1 MWGNMTNDQLWQAVL
16 GELELLISRPNFT
29 TWFKNTFI
37 ASHNE
42 REVVVGVPNTFTKTW
57 LEAKYHPSI
66 IKALSNITGQADVAV
81 VYRVE
86 SAKPSRA
93 PSAAASPT
101 VARLAE
107 RSLKA
112 SRAGIAVSEQTLNP
126 RYTFENFI
134 TGKSNELA
142 RAAGLAIAEKP
153 GVVYNPLFIYGG
165 AGLGK
170 THLMQAIGH
179 VFLANAPEKHVLYVT
194 SEKFT
199 NDFIQAISRGQ
210 GEKFKARYR
219 GVDLLLV
226 DDIQFL
232 AGKEGTQEEFF
243 HTFNALHQ
251 TNRQI
256 VVTSDR
262 PPKSIPA
269 LENRLLSRFE
279 WGMVA
284 DIAAPDFETRMAI
297 LGAKCKERG
306 YQLAPDIINYVAAT
320 IQTNIRE
327 LEGALNRVIAFHQ
340 LNGVPPT
347 LESTKRILASV
358 AQAPKRGGV
367 TPRQII
373 QIVAEFYDLKIPDL
387 LGDSRKKELVLP
399 RQIAMYLMREE
410 LQSSFPSIGAEL
422 GDRDHTTAMHA
433 CTKISKQIEI
443 DDQLKQNV
451 ALILQ
456 RIYNS

>member
-1 MWGNMTNDQLWQAVL
+1 MTNDQLWQAVL

-29 TWFKNTFI
+29 TWFKNTFV
-37 ASHNE
+37 ATRTE
-42 REVVVGVPNTFTKTW
+42 REVVVGVPNAFTKAW
-57 LEAKYHPSI
+57 LETKYHASI
-66 IKALSNITGQADVAV
+66 IKALSNITGESSVSV
-81 VYRVE
+81 VYRVGAPRPNQGRDQSVRDE
-86 SAKPSRA
+86 VLLPTSRPSR
-93 PSAAASPT
+93 PHKEAAAPT
-101 VARLAE
+101 
-107 RSLKA
+107 
-112 SRAGIAVSEQTLNP
+112 EQTLNP
-126 RYTFENFI
+126 RYTFDNFI

-142 RAAGLAIAEKP
+142 KAACLAVVEKP

-179 VFLANAPEKHVLYVT
+179 AILSQRPDKQVLYVT

-199 NDFIQAISRGQ
+199 NDFVQAISRGH
-210 GEKFKARYR
+210 GDKFKSRYR

-279 WGMVA
+279 WGMIA
-284 DIAAPDFETRMAI
+284 DITSPDLETRMAI
-297 LGAKCKERG
+297 LDSKCKERG
-306 YQLAPDIINYVAAT
+306 YRLPPDVINYIAT
-320 IQTNIRE
+320 TIHTNIRE
-327 LEGALNRVIAFHQ
+327 LEGALNRVVAFHQ
-340 LNGVPPT
+340 IGGSAPT
-347 LESTKRILASV
+347 LESARRLLASV
-358 AQAPKRGGV
+358 AQAPRRGGV
-367 TPRQII
+367 TPRQLI
-373 QIVAEFYDLKIPDL
+373 QVVAEFYDLKIPDV
-387 LGDSRKKELVLP
+387 LGDSRKKGLVLP

-422 GDRDHTTAMHA
+422 GGRDHTTAMHA
-433 CTKISKQIEI
+433 CAKIAKQAES
-443 DDQLKQNV
+443 DEQLKQNL

-456 RIYNS
+456 RLYSS